1 MFAKQRGPRKGCEMQ
16 EAQAAGEVKSL
27 GTEVLASV
35 QGRNLEGL
43 VDQVLATGPSI
54 TGF

>member
-1 MFAKQRGPRKGCEMQ
+1 MFAKQRSPRKGCEMR

-27 GTEVLASV
+27 GTQALGRV